1 MPPRMRTP
9 PIENRARE
17 PESIRD
23 EADLVAA
30 LRAGG
35 ATADRAFETM
45 VREHGPRLLAV
56 AQRIMH
62 DPGDAA
68 DVLQDALL
76 QAFRSITSFEGG
88 SKLSTWLHRIV
99 VNAGLM
105 KLRARRSRPELA
117 IDDLQ
122 PRFLDDGHHADWP
135 APWIKGEES
144 SRLEA
149 EETRAM
155 LRDAIAALPERYRE
169 IVTLRDVEGRST
181 EETARLL
188 GESEN
193 AVKIRLHRARIALR
207 SILDARMQEGAKRT

>member
-1 MPPRMRTP
+1 MRRRMRTP
-9 PIENRARE
+9 PIESRARE
-17 PESIRD
+17 PEPIRD
-23 EADLVAA
+23 DADLLAA

-35 ATADRAFETM
+35 ASTDRAFEII

-56 AQRIMH
+56 ARKMTQSES
-62 DPGDAA
+62 DAQ
-68 DVLQDALL
+68 DVLQDAFL
-76 QAFRSITSFEGG
+76 QAFRGLANFAGD

-105 KLRARRSRPELA
+105 KLRAKRSRPELA

-135 APWIKGEES
+135 APWKRGDETS
-144 SRLEA
+144 ALEA
-149 EETRAM
+149 EEAHRQ
-155 LRDAIAALPERYRE
+155 LREAIADLPERYRE
-169 IVTLRDVEGRST
+169 IVTLRDVEGRGT

-207 SILDARMQEGAKRT
+207 SLLDARMRKGTTRS